1 MRDSNDHLEVFLF
14 VKRRNSQ
21 HALSCLVIDW
31 VRTII
36 FSVKE
41 QVRRYEWIK
50 EDDRVELD
58 IYEKRASGKILEV
71 IQNMSN

>member
-1 MRDSNDHLEVFLF
+1 
-14 VKRRNSQ
+14 
-21 HALSCLVIDW
+21 